1 MRMVSTADI
10 RRKNDPAEF
19 CLMRVTISVVRF
31 TLDNE
36 ITSFGAKAKCDIKPE
51 TTCKNYNP
59 LVI

>member
-1 MRMVSTADI
+1 MRMISSPDI

-19 CLMRVTISVVRF
+19 CLIRVTISVVRF
-31 TLDNE
+31 TLGNE
-36 ITSFGAKAKCDIKPE
+36 ITSFEAKAKRDIKPE